1 MNRRNFDEYTN
12 LILLMR
18 PGLFA
23 YFFLLLGVPLSV
35 AQVPEM
41 LPPVEPTSADERLS
55 SFEQRLVDAQSSPVS
70 KIELQGIGPT
80 IMSGRIVDIDA
91 NPLNPVEM
99 YVAYASGGL
108 WRSRTNGLSFEPLFD
123 EEASMVMGDIAVDWA
138 RDEVIWVGT
147 GENNSSRSSYA
158 GTGVYRSLD
167 RGVSW
172 EHMGLSDTHRIGRI
186 LIHPTDPQT
195 VWVAALGALYS
206 SSPHRGVYKTSD
218 GGQTW
223 TQTLF
228 ISDTAGV
235 IDLVID
241 PSDPD
246 ILYAA
251 GWERERRAWNFV
263 EGGRGSG
270 IWKSKDGGTSWER
283 LAAKGLPNG
292 DTTGR
297 IGLAIFPDTPQV
309 LYALVDNQS
318 RRPIEDEDEAPVLT
332 REALRTMTT
341 AEFLELE
348 EDVVT
353 EYLEENNFEFSAEQ
367 IRMRVK
373 GGSLEPVHL
382 VWYVEDANRELF
394 DTPVIG
400 AEVYRSDDSGQSWSR
415 THENYLDR
423 VYNSY
428 GYYFGEIRVDPNDVE
443 RLYILG
449 VPLLTSKDGGASWES
464 IGGPSV
470 HVDHQALWI
479 NPSRPGHLI
488 NGNDGGL
495 NITYDHG
502 KSWFKGNTPS
512 VGQFYAIGVDDQTP
526 YHVYGGL
533 QDNGVWGGPHTYSE
547 STGWHANGRY
557 PYTSYLGG
565 DGMQVEV
572 DTRTNDIIYTG
583 SQFGAYRRIE
593 TSTGTS
599 SSIRPRHEL
608 GERPLRYN
616 WQTPIHLS
624 RHNQDVLYYGSN
636 KLHRSFNR
644 GDDWETLSDDLT
656 RGGRRGDVPY
666 GTLTTID
673 ESPLRFGLLYVGS
686 DDGLVHVSKDGGYT
700 WENITGDNWG
710 ELWVSRV
717 EASNHKLGRVY
728 VTLNGYRWD
737 NFAPYVYRSDD
748 FGKTWESLDASLPM
762 ESVNVILEDPVNSSL
777 LYVGTDHGLYIS
789 LDLGESFLAMQNGL
803 PYTPVHDLK
812 LQARRSHLLVG
823 THGRSIYLADIAPL
837 QALTSEILDR
847 PLAVFEPEEQRFNSN
862 WGDRFVWWGD
872 YFEPELQIAY
882 WSGSMGQVTVEV
894 IDQAGAVVRTLT
906 DEAEQ
911 GVNFFMYDL
920 SMDTVKISA
929 TNQDTL
935 EVAENGS
942 YYLFP
947 GEYQIRF
954 LLGDAEDTVTL
965 QVKDQRR

>member
-1 MNRRNFDEYTN
+1 M
-12 LILLMR
+12 
-18 PGLFA
+18 
-23 YFFLLLGVPLSV
+23 LSPV
-35 AQVPEM
+35 A
-41 LPPVEPTSADERLS
+41 PTPTAERLS
-55 SFEQRLVDAQSSPVS
+55 SFEQRLLDAQSSPLSNV
-70 KIELQGIGPT
+70 KLEGIGPT
-80 IMSGRIVDIDA
+80 VMSGRIVDIDA
-91 NPLNPVEM
+91 NPSNPVEM

-123 EEASMVMGDIAVDWA
+123 EEASMVMGDIAVDWTRGEA
-138 RDEVIWVGT
+138 IWVGT

-158 GTGVYRSLD
+158 GTGIYRSLD
-167 RGVSW
+167 HGESW

-186 LIHPTDPQT
+186 LIHPTDSQT

-241 PSDPD
+241 PLNPD
-246 ILYAA
+246 ILYAV
-251 GWERERRAWNFV
+251 GWDRERRAWNFV
-263 EGGRGSG
+263 EGGNGSG
-270 IWKSKDGGTSWER
+270 VWKSTDGGISWER
-283 LAAKGLPNG
+283 LAAEGLPSG
-292 DTTGR
+292 DTVGR
-297 IGLAIFPDTPQV
+297 IGLAIFPGDPQI

-318 RRPIEDEDEAPVLT
+318 RRPTEDEDEVPALT
-332 REALRTMTT
+332 REALRSMTT
-341 AEFLELE
+341 AEFLELDE
-348 EDVVT
+348 EAIE
-353 EYLEENNFEFSAEQ
+353 EYLEENNFEFDAEE
-367 IRMRVK
+367 IRTMMEE
-373 GGSLEPVHL
+373 GSLEPVHL

-394 DTPVIG
+394 DTPVVG
-400 AEVYRSDDSGQSWSR
+400 AEVYRSNDGGQSWSR

-443 RLYILG
+443 RIYILG
-449 VPLLTSKDGGASWES
+449 VPLLSSDDGGVSWAS

-470 HVDHQALWI
+470 HADHQALWV

-488 NGNDGGL
+488 DGNDGGL
-495 NITYDHG
+495 NITYDNG
-502 KSWFKGNTPS
+502 ESWFKGNTPS

-533 QDNGVWGGPHTYSE
+533 QDNGVWGGPHTYTE
-547 STGWHANGRY
+547 STGWHASGNY
-557 PYTSYLGG
+557 SYTPYLGG
-565 DGMQVEV
+565 DGMQVEI

-593 TSTGTS
+593 TSTGAS
-599 SSIRPRHEL
+599 ASIRPRHQL

-656 RGGRRGDVPY
+656 LGGRRGDVPY

-686 DDGLVHVSKDGGYT
+686 DDGLVHVSQDGGYT
-700 WENITGDNWG
+700 WKNITAEDWG

-717 EASNHKLGRVY
+717 EASNHELGRVY

-737 NFAPYVYRSDD
+737 HFAPYVYRSDD
-748 FGKTWESLDASLPM
+748 FGETWEALDASLPM
-762 ESVNVILEDPVNSSL
+762 EPVNVILEDPVNSSL
-777 LYVGTDHGLYIS
+777 LYVGTDHGLYVSI
-789 LDLGESFLAMQNGL
+789 DGGDSFTVMQNGL
-803 PYTPVHDLK
+803 PHAPVHDLK

-823 THGRSIYLADIAPL
+823 THGRSIYRADIAPL
-837 QALTSEILDR
+837 QALTAEVIAS
-847 PLAVFEPEEQRFNSN
+847 PLMAFEPEEQRYNSN
-862 WGDRFVWWGD
+862 WGSRFVWWGD
-872 YFEPELQIAY
+872 YFEPELEIAY

-894 IDQAGAVVRTLT
+894 TDGEGEVLRTLT

-911 GVNFFMYDL
+911 GLNFLAYDL
-920 SMDTVKISA
+920 SVDQAMVPAGEDEESQEA
-929 TNQDTL
+929 AD
-935 EVAENGS
+935 NGVH
-942 YYLFP
+942 YLLP
-947 GEYQIRF
+947 GEYQVRF
-954 LLGDAEDTVTL
+954 QLGDAEDTVTL
-965 QVKDQRR
+965 QVSQRRR